1 VTWCS
6 RFSTGFAKAK
16 FFSFFAAFG
25 INFFTALKAISTF
38 RSILFSRIFAT
49 HRAKTLG
56 LQIVK
61 SSFVSDISLV
71 LTFVTSNLSQRYSG
85 LTTAHTNT
93 LPFFGMIPRFLS
105 GFSNISTSLA
115 AIQPGEWRNITTN
128 ITQKLTLKAKLAFL
142 VDLMLI
148 PMTRLASSMRDCRQF
163 FAAANT
169 DTCLSK
175 FVSFL
180 FGKSHNIILSGD
192 RNDYNTG
199 FSLLQI

>member
-1 VTWCS
+1 
-6 RFSTGFAKAK
+6 
-16 FFSFFAAFG
+16 
-25 INFFTALKAISTF
+25 
-38 RSILFSRIFAT
+38 
-49 HRAKTLG
+49 
-56 LQIVK
+56 
-61 SSFVSDISLV
+61 
-71 LTFVTSNLSQRYSG
+71 
-85 LTTAHTNT
+85 
-93 LPFFGMIPRFLS
+93 MIPRFLS

-148 PMTRLASSMRDCRQF
+148 LMTRLASSMRDCRQF

-169 DTCLSK
+169 DTGLSK